1 MYPESLRLFFRAGI
15 FVTLLSAALVWVAPR
30 ESPQFVVSV
39 CSLAIG
45 LTLSG
50 LVILVSRL
58 LE

>member
-1 MYPESLRLFFRAGI
+1 MNPEALQLFFRAGI
-15 FVTLLSAALVWVAPR
+15 FVTIIALILVFSVPR
-30 ESPQFVVSV
+30 ESAEFVASV

-58 LE
+58 SK